1 MNGHL
6 LKGSH
11 RENWSFVNVLI
22 TISLI
27 ELNPLSIMKE
37 RKDVG
42 VEGGTSIE
50 RELAGDFSLD
60 PAGTSCL
67 LLQTMKTSH
76 VINSRD
82 QKPALFFHLMGK
94 HCS

>member
-1 MNGHL
+1 VNVHG

-22 TISLI
+22 TIPLT

-42 VEGGTSIE
+42 VEGGTSME
-50 RELAGDFSLD
+50 KELAGDCSLA

-67 LLQTMKTSH
+67 LLQAMK
-76 VINSRD
+76 IFPCN
-82 QKPALFFHLMGK
+82 
-94 HCS
+94 

>member
-1 MNGHL
+1 MNVHS

-11 RENWSFVNVLI
+11 RESFVNVLI
-22 TISLI
+22 TISPT

-37 RKDVG
+37 RKGVG

-50 RELAGDFSLD
+50 RELAREFSLA

-67 LLQTMKTSH
+67 LLPAMK
-76 VINSRD
+76 
-82 QKPALFFHLMGK
+82 FFA
-94 HCS
+94 CN

>member
-1 MNGHL
+1 MTVHS

-22 TISLI
+22 TVSLT

-37 RKDVG
+37 RKGVG
-42 VEGGTSIE
+42 VEGGTTRE
-50 RELAGDFSLD
+50 GELAGDFCLA

-67 LLQTMKTSH
+67 LLQAMK
-76 VINSRD
+76 IFACN
-82 QKPALFFHLMGK
+82 
-94 HCS
+94 

>member
-50 RELAGDFSLD
+50 RELAGDFSLA

-67 LLQTMKTSH
+67 LLQAMK
-76 VINSRD
+76 ILACN
-82 QKPALFFHLMGK
+82 
-94 HCS
+94 